1 MRASGR
7 CRPIEMPWSGGRP
20 KSFEVERQTMSENP
34 YPAEP
39 TPERPGDTS
48 ASNEASLMD
57 EALSREVDEAMS
69 QMSSADLA
77 ALTPEDDTSATDSES
92 GVRRGTVVAVHDGDV
107 FIDLGEKDQAVA
119 PLAQFGGKK
128 AQLSVGQAVEVVVDR
143 YDPDSGLL
151 LCSREGAVRPADWKT
166 IKRGMLVEGRVTGMN
181 KGGLELSVKAIHGFM
196 PASQVA
202 ERSVKDISC
211 YIGQVLCCEV
221 ISINRRDKSVTLSRR
236 KVEERER
243 AEALEKLLA
252 ELEVGQIR
260 EGVVSNLTDYGAF
273 VDLGG
278 VDGLVHIS
286 DLSYA
291 SVEKVSDVLTPGQT
305 IEVKVLKI
313 DRERERI
320 SLGVKQILP
329 NPWSTVEEKYPV
341 GTQLSVRITRLAD
354 FGAFAS
360 LEEGVDGLIPLS
372 EMSWARVPNA
382 SAVVQVDQMVDVV
395 VIRVEAKK
403 HRIALSIKQAQPDP
417 WAGVYD
423 SFPANAV
430 VDGKV
435 TRLAGFGAFIELMP
449 GVEGLAHISELS
461 EQRIKNC
468 GEVVQ
473 TGQEVKVRVLK
484 VDPEQRRIS
493 LSLKMADAEPSS
505 AEFEEAAKVQPEPKK
520 KRKTPLRGGLEGGW
534 DWQGISM

>member
-1 MRASGR
+1 
-7 CRPIEMPWSGGRP
+7 
-20 KSFEVERQTMSENP
+20 MSENRH
-34 YPAEP
+34 PAWPDPEP
-39 TPERPGDTS
+39 PGDAS
-48 ASNEASLMD
+48 ASNEAPLMD
-57 EALSREVDEAMS
+57 EALTREVEDAMT
-69 QMSSADLA
+69 QMSSTELA
-77 ALTPEDDTSATDSES
+77 ALTPAGSTSATDSED

-128 AQLSVGQAVEVVVDR
+128 AQLSMGQAVEVIVDR

-151 LCSREGAVRPADWKT
+151 ICSREGAVRPADWKT

-181 KGGLELSVKAIHGFM
+181 KGGLELSLKAVHGFM
-196 PASQVA
+196 PASQVT
-202 ERSVKDISC
+202 EKHVKDISC
-211 YIGQVLCCEV
+211 YIGQVLRCEV
-221 ISINRRDKSVTLSRR
+221 ISVNRRDKSVTLSRR

-243 AEALEKLLA
+243 AEALEKLMA
-252 ELEVGQIR
+252 ELQVGQVR

-291 SVEKVSDVLTPGQT
+291 SVEKVSDVLAPGQT
-305 IEVKVLKI
+305 VSVKVLKV
-313 DRERERI
+313 DRDRGRI
-320 SLGVKQILP
+320 SLGVKQVQP
-329 NPWSTVEEKYPV
+329 DPWSTVEEKYPV
-341 GTQLSVRITRLAD
+341 GTQINVRVTRLAD

-382 SAVVQVDQMVDVV
+382 SAVVAVGQMVDVV

-403 HRIALSIKQAQPDP
+403 RRIALSMKLAQPDP

-423 SFPANAV
+423 SFPENAV
-430 VDGKV
+430 VDGRV
-435 TRLAGFGAFIELMP
+435 TRLAGFGAFIELTP

-461 EQRIKNC
+461 DKRIKSC
-468 GEVVQ
+468 GEVLHS
-473 TGQEVKVRVLK
+473 GQEVKVRVLK

-493 LSLKMADAEPSS
+493 LSLKMTDAEPSS
-505 AEFEEAAKVQPEPKK
+505 AEFEDAGKAQPEPQK
-520 KRKTPLRGGLEGGW
+520 KRKKPLRGGLEGGW